1 MTRSIKAY
9 QSLLLAIFIAPLP
22 AFAMASD
29 TTNVLLLAITLA
41 GFSIL
46 NLALNGLFY
55 FTGKYHSRNF
65 AKIHALI
72 AIIPAIIALFITLI
86 YFDTAGAISMNIG
99 VIIVSIGLSLLPLQ
113 LNLSADKAPTK
124 HTALI
129 IALAAIVLLL
139 AAYYIAPIAILAIAC
154 GHVAL
159 TSQADIK
166 VKFISLSTL
175 AIAYGYLGYWG
186 YQIVQFS

>member
-1 MTRSIKAY
+1 MTRSITAY
-9 QSLLLAIFIAPLP
+9 KSLLMSALIAPLP

-41 GFSIL
+41 GFSL
-46 NLALNGLFY
+46 FNLALNALFY

-65 AKIHALI
+65 AKMHALI
-72 AIIPAIIALFITLI
+72 AIIPAVIALFVVLI

-99 VIIVSIGLSLLPLQ
+99 VIIVSVALSLLPLQ
-113 LNLSADKAPTK
+113 LTLSAQKAPTK

-129 IALAAIVLLL
+129 IALAAVVLLL
-139 AAYYIAPIAILAIAC
+139 TAYYITPIAIFAIAC

-166 VKFISLSTL
+166 VKFISLSIL
-175 AIAYGYLGYWG
+175 AAAYGYLGYWA
-186 YQIVQFS
+186 YQIIQFS

>member
-1 MTRSIKAY
+1 MTRSITAY
-9 QSLLLAIFIAPLP
+9 KSLLVSALIAPLP

-41 GFSIL
+41 GFSL
-46 NLALNGLFY
+46 FNLALNALFY

-65 AKIHALI
+65 AKMHALI
-72 AIIPAIIALFITLI
+72 AIIPAVIALFVVLI

-99 VIIVSIGLSLLPLQ
+99 VIIVSVALSLLPLQ
-113 LNLSADKAPTK
+113 LTLSAQKAPTQ

-129 IALAAIVLLL
+129 IALAAVLLL
-139 AAYYIAPIAILAIAC
+139 LTAYYITPIAIFAIAC
-154 GHVAL
+154 AHVAL

-166 VKFISLSTL
+166 VKFIALSTL
-175 AIAYGYLGYWG
+175 AVAYGYLGYWA
-186 YQIVQFS
+186 YQIIQFS